1 MSALAAWITA
11 IFVAVVIAIGAE
23 LLFSDTRMSKFIRS
37 VTAIVILLVIVMP
50 IPALVKNGFSIGGD
64 DTAENNMQLDESFIG
79 FVDEKRINAVEA
91 ALAGELKNAGIS
103 GAAVKI
109 ARAGNGEKT
118 KIVQVEINLADSV
131 IDEKLGHINMN
142 ELAVT
147 TVCKYLNIEKSKVVV
162 YGQKD

>member
-64 DTAENNMQLDESFIG
+64 DTAENNMQLDESFIE

-91 ALAGELKNAGIS
+91 ALVGELKNAGIS

-109 ARAGNGEKT
+109 TRAGNGEKT

>member
-50 IPALVKNGFSIGGD
+50 IPALVKNEFSIGGD

-91 ALAGELKNAGIS
+91 ALVGELKNAGIS

-109 ARAGNGEKT
+109 TRAGNGEKT

>member
-91 ALAGELKNAGIS
+91 ALTGELKNAGIS

-109 ARAGNGEKT
+109 TRAGNGEKT

>member
-91 ALAGELKNAGIS
+91 ALVGELKNAGIS

-109 ARAGNGEKT
+109 TRAGNGEKT
-118 KIVQVEINLADSV
+118 KIVQVEINLTDSV

>member
-37 VTAIVILLVIVMP
+37 VTVIVILLVIVMP

-64 DTAENNMQLDESFIG
+64 DTAENNMQLDESFIE

-91 ALAGELKNAGIS
+91 ALVGELKNAGIS

-109 ARAGNGEKT
+109 TRAGNGEKT

>member
-109 ARAGNGEKT
+109 TRDGNGEKT

>member
-1 MSALAAWITA
+1 MSALVAWITA

-79 FVDEKRINAVEA
+79 FVDEKRINAVEV
-91 ALAGELKNAGIS
+91 ALVGELKNAGIS

-109 ARAGNGEKT
+109 TRAGNGEKT

-131 IDEKLGHINMN
+131 IDKKLGHINMN

>member
-91 ALAGELKNAGIS
+91 ALVGELKNAGIS

-109 ARAGNGEKT
+109 TRAGNGEKT

-162 YGQKD
+162 YGQKG

>member
-50 IPALVKNGFSIGGD
+50 IPALVKNRFSIGGD

-109 ARAGNGEKT
+109 TRAGNGEKT

>member
-91 ALAGELKNAGIS
+91 ALVGELKNAGIS

-109 ARAGNGEKT
+109 TREGNGEKT

>member
-79 FVDEKRINAVEA
+79 FVDGKRINAVEA
-91 ALAGELKNAGIS
+91 ALVGELKNAGIS

-109 ARAGNGEKT
+109 TRAGNGEKT

>member
-37 VTAIVILLVIVMP
+37 VTAIVILLVIVIP
-50 IPALVKNGFSIGGD
+50 IPALVKNEFSIGGD
-64 DTAENNMQLDESFIG
+64 DTAENNMKLDESFIG

-109 ARAGNGEKT
+109 TRAGNGEKT

>member
-50 IPALVKNGFSIGGD
+50 IPALVKNGFSIGDD
-64 DTAENNMQLDESFIG
+64 DTAENNMQLDESFIE

-91 ALAGELKNAGIS
+91 ALVGELKNAGIS

-109 ARAGNGEKT
+109 TRAGNGEKT

>member
-37 VTAIVILLVIVMP
+37 VTAIVIVLVIVMP

-109 ARAGNGEKT
+109 TRAGNGEKT

>member
-50 IPALVKNGFSIGGD
+50 MPALVKNRFSIGGD

-79 FVDEKRINAVEA
+79 FVDGKRINAVEA
-91 ALAGELKNAGIS
+91 ALVGELKNAGIS

>member
-50 IPALVKNGFSIGGD
+50 MPALVKNRFSIGGD
-64 DTAENNMQLDESFIG
+64 DTAENNMQLDESCIG

-91 ALAGELKNAGIS
+91 ALAGELKNEGRERRENKNCTS
-103 GAAVKI
+103 RNKFSRFRNRRKT
-109 ARAGNGEKT
+109 RAY
-118 KIVQVEINLADSV
+118 
-131 IDEKLGHINMN
+131 
-142 ELAVT
+142 
-147 TVCKYLNIEKSKVVV
+147 KYE
-162 YGQKD
+162 

>member
-103 GAAVKI
+103 SAAVKI
-109 ARAGNGEKT
+109 TRAGNGEKT

>member
-1 MSALAAWITA
+1 M
-11 IFVAVVIAIGAE
+11 IAIGAE

-91 ALAGELKNAGIS
+91 ALVGELKNAGIS
-103 GAAVKI
+103 GAVVKI
-109 ARAGNGEKT
+109 TRAGNGEKT

>member
-109 ARAGNGEKT
+109 TRAGNGEKT
-118 KIVQVEINLADSV
+118 KIVQVEINLTDSV

>member
-50 IPALVKNGFSIGGD
+50 MPALVKNGFSIGGD

-109 ARAGNGEKT
+109 TRAGNGEKT

>member
-50 IPALVKNGFSIGGD
+50 MPALVKNRFSIGGD

-79 FVDEKRINAVEA
+79 FVDEKRINAVKA
-91 ALAGELKNAGIS
+91 ALVGELKNAGIS

-109 ARAGNGEKT
+109 TRAGNGEKT

>member
-91 ALAGELKNAGIS
+91 ALVGELKNAGIS
-103 GAAVKI
+103 GAAIKI
-109 ARAGNGEKT
+109 TRAGNGEKT

>member
-91 ALAGELKNAGIS
+91 ALAGEIKNAGIS

-109 ARAGNGEKT
+109 TRAGNGEKT

>member
-79 FVDEKRINAVEA
+79 FVDEKRINAIEA
-91 ALAGELKNAGIS
+91 ALVGELKNAGIS

-109 ARAGNGEKT
+109 TRAGNSEKT

>member
-50 IPALVKNGFSIGGD
+50 IPALVKNGFSIGDD

-91 ALAGELKNAGIS
+91 ALVGELKNAGIS

-109 ARAGNGEKT
+109 TRAGNGEKT

>member
-50 IPALVKNGFSIGGD
+50 IPALVKNRFSIGGD
-64 DTAENNMQLDESFIG
+64 DTAENNMKLDESFIG

-91 ALAGELKNAGIS
+91 ALVGELKNAGIS
-103 GAAVKI
+103 GAAIKI
-109 ARAGNGEKT
+109 TRAGNGEKT

>member
-37 VTAIVILLVIVMP
+37 VTAIVILLVIVIP

-91 ALAGELKNAGIS
+91 ALVGELKNAGIS

-109 ARAGNGEKT
+109 TRAGNGEKT

>member
-109 ARAGNGEKT
+109 TRAGNGEKT

-162 YGQKD
+162 YEQKD

>member
-91 ALAGELKNAGIS
+91 ALVGELKNAGIS

-109 ARAGNGEKT
+109 TRDGNGEKT

-147 TVCKYLNIEKSKVVV
+147 TVCKYLNIERSKVVV

>member
-11 IFVAVVIAIGAE
+11 IVVAVVIAIGAE

-64 DTAENNMQLDESFIG
+64 DTAENNMQLDESFIE

-91 ALAGELKNAGIS
+91 ALVGELKNAGIS

-109 ARAGNGEKT
+109 TRAGNGEKT

>member
-50 IPALVKNGFSIGGD
+50 IPALVKNRFSIGGD

-91 ALAGELKNAGIS
+91 ALVGELKNAGIS

-109 ARAGNGEKT
+109 TRAGNGEKT

>member
-50 IPALVKNGFSIGGD
+50 MPALVKNRFSIGGD
-64 DTAENNMQLDESFIG
+64 DTAENNMQLDESFIR

-91 ALAGELKNAGIS
+91 ALVGELKNAGIS

>member
-37 VTAIVILLVIVMP
+37 VTAIVILLVIVIP
-50 IPALVKNGFSIGGD
+50 IPALVKNGFSICGD
-64 DTAENNMQLDESFIG
+64 DTAENNMQLDELFIG

-91 ALAGELKNAGIS
+91 ALVGELKNAGIS

-109 ARAGNGEKT
+109 TRAGNGEKT

>member
-50 IPALVKNGFSIGGD
+50 MPALVKNRFSIGGD

-79 FVDEKRINAVEA
+79 FVDGKRINAVEA
-91 ALAGELKNAGIS
+91 ALVGELKNAGIS

-109 ARAGNGEKT
+109 TRAGNGEKT

>member
-50 IPALVKNGFSIGGD
+50 IPALVKNGFSIGGE

-91 ALAGELKNAGIS
+91 ALVGELKNAGIS

-109 ARAGNGEKT
+109 TRAGNGEKT

>member
-50 IPALVKNGFSIGGD
+50 MPALVKNRFSIGGD

-91 ALAGELKNAGIS
+91 ALGGELKNAGIS
-103 GAAVKI
+103 GAAVKST
-109 ARAGNGEKT
+109 RAGNGEKT

>member
-1 MSALAAWITA
+1 MSALSAWITA

-64 DTAENNMQLDESFIG
+64 DTAENSMQLDESFIG
-79 FVDEKRINAVEA
+79 FVDGKRINAVEA
-91 ALAGELKNAGIS
+91 ALVSELKNAGIS

-109 ARAGNGEKT
+109 TRVGNGEET

>member
-79 FVDEKRINAVEA
+79 FVDGKRINAVEA

-109 ARAGNGEKT
+109 TRAGNGEKT

>member
-50 IPALVKNGFSIGGD
+50 MPALVKNRFSIGGD

-91 ALAGELKNAGIS
+91 ALVGELKNAGIS

-109 ARAGNGEKT
+109 TRAGNGEKT

>member
-91 ALAGELKNAGIS
+91 ALVGELKNAGIS

-109 ARAGNGEKT
+109 TRAGNGEKT
-118 KIVQVEINLADSV
+118 KIVQVEINLSDSV